1 MAVGIAAVVLTGC
14 GTINSKII
22 SDDLLQKR
30 AAFALGVDVNK
41 VTIEN
46 RDDTGLRTEFIAK
59 VGNKATPCYVTGSMG
74 IVSDAICSGKS
85 NALLDAA
92 KARGY

>member
-1 MAVGIAAVVLTGC
+1 MFKVIL
-14 GTINSKII
+14 
-22 SDDLLQKR
+22 R
-30 AAFALGVDVNK
+30 ALETLNEDEEDYFKNTVKQALGVDVNK